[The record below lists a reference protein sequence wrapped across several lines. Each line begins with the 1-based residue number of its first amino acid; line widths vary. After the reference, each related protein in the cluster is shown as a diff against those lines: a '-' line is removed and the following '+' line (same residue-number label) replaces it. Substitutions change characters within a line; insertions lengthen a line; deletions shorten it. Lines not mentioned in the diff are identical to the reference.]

1 MEFIKLNTDSFRID
15 SRNIEEVPGDGSC
28 LYHCFIRSGYG
39 DNVSMLRNN
48 VANYMEANKKQFEK
62 FVIGDWNEYMTLVRG
77 NGWGDN
83 LELHV
88 IQEMFKEIF
97 SLRVYR
103 CDEYNRYFLV
113 YKSNKSDTHLPKI
126 NLLHKGSHFNL
137 WTKNSNLSK
146 RNFNEESKQNSIL
159 EEYGLKYRKEN
170 SLNRNSLFCNHN
182 INRNSLIPVVG
193 SQYFSLDPLSD
204 GIWF

>member
-15 SRNIEEVPGDGSC
+15 SSNIEEVPGDGSC

-39 DNVSMLRNN
+39 ESVSILRNN
-48 VANYMEANKKQFEK
+48 VANYMEANKKQLEK
-62 FVIGDWNEYMTLVRG
+62 FVVGDWNEYITLVRG

-88 IQEMFKEIF
+88 IQEMYKEIF

-103 CDEYNRYFLV
+103 CDEYNKYFLV
-113 YKSNKSDTHLPKI
+113 YKSNKNDTNLPKI
-126 NLLHKGSHFNL
+126 NLLHKGSHFNI
-137 WTKNSNLSK
+137 WVKDSN
-146 RNFNEESKQNSIL
+146 QNGIL
-159 EEYGLKYRKEN
+159 KEYGLKYRKEN
-170 SLNRNSLFCNHN
+170 NRNKLISNHN

-193 SQYFSLDPLSD
+193 DQCFAFDPLSD